1 MNEPV
6 EGTAYIPMILYGPE
20 GMVSQPLRI
29 PIKGA
34 TIREA
39 GDMLQMQLIFLLT
52 NLTDAKSALP
62 EADVATSPAQS
73 EALEQSVSWLYTDIE
88 NMHRTINRLQSELRA
103 AIHELD
109 TRRAKSTESDIHL
122 IEELTDSVIKH
133 KAALEAKDRTIR
145 GLLEQLSSR
154 VDPLSTVSQ
163 ISTDDEPCVTPSAMM
178 SILEENIVKL
188 HNLIAEKERII
199 AEKERIIADRDASLA
214 LATADASSNE
224 QRENLQKLQCQLDQR
239 SAEFE
244 QSQKL
249 VAMLQE
255 DLANRSDIVEGLSS
269 ELRTAKREA
278 SQMAEAAR
286 ILRTERDGLSQYT
299 KSLTVEVERLRGI
312 VASHVTDREALG
324 KLLGREPGESFH
336 AKTFP
341 GWCFECKC
349 KRRHVFNS
357 NIPYYIELIACP
369 ECMVAARRPTDA
381 PPLP

>member
-6 EGTAYIPMILYGPE
+6 EGTAYIPMTLYGPE

-62 EADVATSPAQS
+62 EADVATPPAQS

-88 NMHRTINRLQSELRA
+88 NKHRTINRLQSELSA

-154 VDPLSTVSQ
+154 VDPLSSVSQ
-163 ISTDDEPCVTPSAMM
+163 ISTDDEPCVTPSAMV
-178 SILEENIVKL
+178 SILEENIGKL
-188 HNLIAEKERII
+188 HNLI
-199 AEKERIIADRDASLA
+199 AEKERIIADRDASLT
-214 LATADASSNE
+214 LAAANASSNE

-244 QSQKL
+244 QSRNL

-299 KSLTVEVERLRGI
+299 KSLTVEIERLRGI

-349 KRRHVFNS
+349 KRRHVYNS
-357 NIPYYIELIACP
+357 NIPYHVEIIACP

-381 PPLP
+381 PLLP